1 MRFLALLFI
10 FGHLVMAQE
19 KSKYPYV
26 QQQKFSDKYFS
37 GEYLMYDC
45 QDKHWVCGDKVA
57 KTNCDEAVKRYL
69 PTDSVYIPCFV
80 VKKFKDLNECVYHNK
95 KVVSNLA
102 STRGC
107 FHPKYKK
114 KIILY

>member
-1 MRFLALLFI
+1 MRFILLCLLISFSL
-10 FGHLVMAQE
+10 FAQKKE
-19 KSKYPYV
+19 KYPYV
-26 QQQKFSDKYFS
+26 QQQGYSDKYFS

-45 QDKHWVCGDKVA
+45 QDKHWVCGDKEA
-57 KTNCDEAVKRYL
+57 KLNCDAAVQRYL

-80 VKKFKDLNECVYHNK
+80 VKKFESLSECVHHNK
-95 KVVSNLA
+95 NVVSNLA
-102 STRGC
+102 PTRNC